1 MAKLVKIPYFSVNKY
16 GQLTLA
22 GETSVSI
29 PDSVTPTWS
38 SIAGKPLV
46 FPPSDHLHVIEDI
59 RGLERLNDTGLGS
72 SIIGDP
78 YTNRLKKLVGGGS
91 LTLTSDD
98 NSVTLTSSGAIS
110 GTCEVIF
117 LNEETYSTV
126 DVPYAGLTATSRIV
140 VSLSES
146 EDAAIQGLTVG
157 VLSQTVGVG
166 FSIWAN
172 APDGAT
178 GTFSINYLLS

>member
-1 MAKLVKIPYFSVNKY
+1 MAQQVKVPYFTVNAY

-22 GETSVSI
+22 GETAVSI
-29 PDSVTPTWS
+29 PDSVAPTWG
-38 SIAGKPLV
+38 SIIGKPTV
-46 FPPSDHLHVIEDI
+46 FPPSDHLHIIEDI
-59 RGLERLNDTGLGS
+59 RGLERLNDIGS
-72 SIIGDP
+72 GISIIGDP
-78 YTNRLKKLVGGGS
+78 YTNRLKKLIGGWS
-91 LTLTSDD
+91 LTITSDS
-98 NSVTLTSSGAIS
+98 NSITLTSSGAVS
-110 GTCEVIF
+110 GTCEVVF

-126 DVPYAGLTATSRIV
+126 DVPYAGLTANSRIV

-146 EDAAIQGLTVG
+146 DDAAIQGLTVG